1 MKASIGPQFLGSQF
15 LKLFMLVVLAG
26 GVFGCSSA
34 NFPKVQT
41 LGGLRVLGI
50 QASQPE
56 VSSSALPAVVNLTPI
71 LSDLGSGGRTVTIS
85 AQACL
90 DPGVSL
96 GATPSCAG
104 VPGTV
109 DLAPITVNPSPVANN
124 SQTFGTPSLTGAVSA
139 MAVTVPAGL
148 LAGRNAVDQYNGVG
162 YLVSFRVSAGAD
174 VVLAYKRI
182 VVSNRTL
189 PNTNPD
195 LTGVFANGGALTALP
210 SAAVNLTA
218 AVTGTTTI
226 DYLDQSGSLK
236 SRGKNFTVSYFIS
249 DGEIR
254 RSKIGPTEDNKWTPP
269 VPAPSGRPTTI
280 VALVY
285 DGNGG
290 MDFLITDL

>member
-1 MKASIGPQFLGSQF
+1 MKANFVFRNLGSQV
-15 LKLFMLVVLAG
+15 LKLFFLG
-26 GVFGCSSA
+26 GIFGCSSA

-41 LGGLRVLGI
+41 LGGLRILGI

-56 VSSSALPAVVNLTPI
+56 VSNSALPTVVNLTPI
-71 LSDLGSGGRTVTIS
+71 ISDLGSGGRTVTIS
-85 AQACL
+85 AQACM

-96 GATPSCAG
+96 GATPSCQG

-109 DLAPITVNPSPVANN
+109 DLSPVTVNPGPVTNN
-124 SQTFGTPSLTGAVSA
+124 SQIFGTPSLTGTVSS

-148 LAGRNAVDQYNGVG
+148 LTGRSAVDQYNGVG

-182 VVSNRTL
+182 IVSNRTV

-195 LTGVFANGGALTALP
+195 ISGVFANGATMAALP
-210 SAAVNLTA
+210 TGAVNLTA
-218 AVTGTTTI
+218 AVTGTNTI

-236 SRGKNFTVSYFIS
+236 SRGKNFTLSYFIS

-254 RSKIGPTEDNKWTPP
+254 RAKSGPTEDNKWTPP
-269 VPAPSGRPTTI
+269 VPAPVGRPTTV
-280 VALVY
+280 VALVF